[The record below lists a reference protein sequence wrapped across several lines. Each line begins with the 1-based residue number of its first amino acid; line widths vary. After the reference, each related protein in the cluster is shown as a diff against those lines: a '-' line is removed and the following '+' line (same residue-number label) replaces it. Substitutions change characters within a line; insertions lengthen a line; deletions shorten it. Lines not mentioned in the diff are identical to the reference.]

1 MSNAFALPTPP
12 AETRIAAGGLLRS
25 ACLLLALLGAF
36 APQCARALPRAPQNS
51 SGNPPTQPAPA
62 DKIRQY
68 MKFIEQR
75 MNEIREITP
84 DTSDAPAQLRDK
96 MEEVTRLCD
105 NLQDS
110 LQTFDHEH
118 VDLRKQLKD
127 LVPASARWAA
137 LVDAMPPE
145 APSDFPHRMA
155 LQAVSS
161 THELAVRLQSS
172 QEQYFA
178 SHK

>member
-1 MSNAFALPTPP
+1 MSNPFSLPARATKMLSLS
-12 AETRIAAGGLLRS
+12 TGLL
-25 ACLLLALLGAF
+25 LFLLGVLT
-36 APQCARALPRAPQNS
+36 PRPARAYQNAA
-51 SGNPPTQPAPA
+51 GNPPTQPAPA
-62 DKIRQY
+62 DKVRQY
-68 MKFIEQR
+68 MKFIDQR
-75 MNEIREITP
+75 MNEIRTITSNP
-84 DTSDAPAQLRDK
+84 NTPNAPAQLRDK

-110 LQTFDHEH
+110 LQTFDHQH

-127 LVPASARWAA
+127 LVPASAHWSDLIGA
-137 LVDAMPPE
+137 LPPE
-145 APSDFPHRMA
+145 APSEFTHKMA

-161 THELAVRLQSS
+161 THELALRLQTS